1 MDSDIFIDGYEQE
14 TSLSATTTAV
24 ASNAII
30 DAGVYQISTDVV
42 TCYLKIAATAA
53 LADDVTTST
62 GFPLYAG
69 NALDFRIPQGYYVG
83 AITATG
89 TATVRIHR
97 VR

>member
-14 TSLSATTTAV
+14 TSLSATTTAAV
-24 ASNAII
+24 STAI
-30 DAGVYQISTDVV
+30 DSGVYQISTDV

-69 NALDFRIPQGYYVG
+69 NALDFRMPQGYYLG

>member
-14 TSLSATTTAV
+14 TSLSATTTAAV
-24 ASNAII
+24 STAI
-30 DAGVYQISTDVV
+30 DSGVYQISTDV

-62 GFPLYAG
+62 GFPLSAG
-69 NALDFRIPQGYYVG
+69 NALDFRMPQGYYLG

>member
-14 TSLSATTTAV
+14 TSLSATSTAAV
-24 ASNAII
+24 SNAIEE
-30 DAGVYQISTDVV
+30 AGVYQISTDV

-69 NALDFRIPQGYYVG
+69 NALDFRMPQGYYLG